1 MSIRVAVHP
10 SRADKLLVLAAVC
23 CAGLTMPLSF
33 TAPSVAL
40 PAIGRNFGVSPAALG
55 WVMNAFILA
64 FGSTVMAAG
73 ALADRYGRRRMFTIG
88 MTAFTATSAIVGYA
102 PDLLSLELMR
112 AAQGVAAAITMAG
125 GAASLAHEF
134 EGDARTRAYGLL
146 GTSFGIGLA
155 LGPVW
160 AGFLIETFGWRS
172 VFLTGVAIGLL
183 VLAFGVPRMGESRD
197 PDATGIDS
205 CGTATF
211 TAMLVLFT
219 FAIMEGPQRGWSSP
233 AVVAALIASAVMLA
247 LFILVETLQRRP
259 MLDLGLF
266 AYPRFLGAQALPLA
280 TGFGF
285 VVPLVIL
292 PARFVG
298 VEGMGEIEVGL
309 MLLPLCLPIAVV
321 PLAGAFLARWIPSA
335 TLAAV
340 GLTLAAAGL
349 AWLAM
354 VPPGAP
360 RLAFIAPLMLIGIG
374 SGLPWG
380 LMDALAVSVVPKERA
395 GMATG
400 IFTTVR
406 VAGEAL
412 ALAATSAMLVAFTR
426 SGLAAHGGG
435 PHEEAALTRLA
446 NELAGGA
453 FAGAARL
460 APDIGSVALTAVY
473 GQAYRITLIVLA
485 LINLA
490 TAVVALAT
498 LRPQRPATRDAGRPC
513 PAS

>member
-1 MSIRVAVHP
+1 MSIPVAVRP
-10 SRADKLLVLAAVC
+10 GRADKLLVLAAVC
-23 CAGLTMPLSF
+23 FAGLSMPLSF

-73 ALADRYGRRRMFTIG
+73 ALADRYGRPRMFTIG
-88 MTAFTATSAIVGYA
+88 MAAFTGISLVVGYA
-102 PDLLSLELMR
+102 PGLVSLEILR
-112 AAQGVAAAITMAG
+112 ALQGVAAAITMAG

-146 GTSFGIGLA
+146 GTSFGVGLA
-155 LGPVW
+155 LGPIW
-160 AGFLIETFGWRS
+160 AGFLIESFGWRS
-172 VFLTGVAIGLL
+172 VFLTGVVIGVL

-197 PDATGIDS
+197 PGATGIDPW
-205 CGTATF
+205 GTATF

-219 FAIMEGPQRGWSSP
+219 FAIMEGPQRGWSS
-233 AVVAALIASAVMLA
+233 AIIVGALVGAAVMLA
-247 LFILVETLQRRP
+247 LFILVETLQKRP
-259 MLDLGLF
+259 MLDLSLF
-266 AYPRFLGAQALPLA
+266 TYPRFLGAQALPLA

-292 PARFVG
+292 PARFIG

-309 MLLPLCLPIAVV
+309 MLLPLCLPIAIV
-321 PLAGAFLARWIPSA
+321 PLAGAFIARWIPAA
-335 TLAAV
+335 TLAAI
-340 GLTLAAAGL
+340 GLTLAATGL
-349 AWLAM
+349 AWLAV
-354 VPPGAP
+354 VPPGAA
-360 RLAFIAPLMLIGIG
+360 RAAFVGPLMLIGIG

-412 ALAATSAMLVAFTR
+412 ALAATGAVLVGFTR
-426 SGLAAHGGG
+426 LGLDTATGTHDQAL
-435 PHEEAALTRLA
+435 LTRLA
-446 NELAGGA
+446 NELAGGEL
-453 FAGAARL
+453 AGAHRL
-460 APDIGSVALTAVY
+460 AAEIAPAALTAVY
-473 GQAYRITLIVLA
+473 GEAYRATLLVLA

-490 TAVVALAT
+490 TAVVALVT
-498 LRPQRPATRDAGRPC
+498 LRPQRQERAETRQACR
-513 PAS
+513 AS

>member
-1 MSIRVAVHP
+1 MSVQTVARQG
-10 SRADKLLVLAAVC
+10 SADKLLVLAAVC
-23 CAGLTMPLSF
+23 FAGLTMPLSF

-40 PAIGRNFGVSPAALG
+40 PAIGRNFNVSPVELG

-73 ALADRYGRRRMFTIG
+73 ALADRYGRKRMFAIG
-88 MTAFTATSAIVGYA
+88 MAAFTAISAVVGYA
-102 PDLLSLELMR
+102 PNLLALELLR
-112 AAQGVAAAITMAG
+112 ALQGIAAALTMAG

-134 EGDARTRAYGLL
+134 DGEARTRAYGLL

-183 VLAFGVPRMGESRD
+183 VLAFGVPRMSESRD
-197 PDATGIDS
+197 PDATGVDPW
-205 CGTATF
+205 GTATF
-211 TAMLVLFT
+211 TATLLLFT
-219 FAIMEGPQRGWSSP
+219 FAIMEGPLRGWSDP
-233 AVVAALIASAVMLA
+233 WILAMLGGAAVMLG
-247 LFILVETLQRRP
+247 LFVLVEKLQRRP

-280 TGFGF
+280 TAFGF

-292 PARFVG
+292 PARFIG
-298 VEGMGEIEVGL
+298 AEGMTEIEVGL
-309 MLLPLCLPIAVV
+309 MLLPLCLPIAIV
-321 PLAGAFLARWIPSA
+321 PLAGAMLTRWIPAA

-340 GLTLAAAGL
+340 GLALAAGGL
-349 AWLAM
+349 VWLATIA
-354 VPPGAP
+354 PGAA
-360 RLAFIAPLMLIGIG
+360 RTAFILPLALIGIG

-412 ALAATSAMLVAFTR
+412 ALAATSAVLMGLTKAGLGQVAGTHR
-426 SGLAAHGGG
+426 GEAHLA
-435 PHEEAALTRLA
+435 TLA
-446 NELAGGA
+446 NELAGG
-453 FAGAARL
+453 GLARATML
-460 APDIGSVALTAVY
+460 APDLGRAALLLVY
-473 GQAYRITLIVLA
+473 GDAYRTTFFVLA
-485 LINLA
+485 AVNLA
-490 TAVVALAT
+490 TAGVALAT
-498 LRPQRPATRDAGRPC
+498 LRPRRVVNAGTHQAC
-513 PAS
+513 QA